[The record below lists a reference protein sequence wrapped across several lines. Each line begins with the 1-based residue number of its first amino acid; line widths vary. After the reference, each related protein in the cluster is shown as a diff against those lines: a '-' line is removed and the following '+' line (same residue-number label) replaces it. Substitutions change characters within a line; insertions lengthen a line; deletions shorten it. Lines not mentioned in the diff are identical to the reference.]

1 MNYKVAIDAGHGG
14 ADSGNTGNGLV
25 EKDYALLIS
34 NYIKGRLDDLGIENI
49 VTRNTDRTL
58 TDDERVSIIETTYGL
73 EDDVIV
79 ISNHLNSGGGS
90 GLEVIYALRDDD
102 DLAEEISKAVTSA
115 GGTVNKYYQL
125 RDPKNTQNDFYPLIA
140 NTPNY
145 ETVMIEYGYVDNSN
159 DAQRIKN
166 NYFDYAEAVVRAIAV
181 YTGNK
186 YVPLPGDNYYV
197 VKKGDSLWKI
207 ANSYGISVDA
217 LKKANNLTSNNL
229 DIGQLLLIPGT
240 QKEEAGTTYVVKS
253 GDSLWK
259 IANNY
264 GISVNELKSANNLTS
279 DLLSIGQQLVIPS
292 GNPGNAG
299 TTYVVKA
306 GDSLWKIANNYGVG
320 VNELKS
326 ANNLTSD
333 LLSIGQQLVIP
344 SGNVGNTGTTYVVKA
359 GDSLWKIANNYGV
372 SVDALKKVNNLTS
385 NLLSIGQTLVIPK

>member
-1 MNYKVAIDAGHGG
+1 MNYKIDIDAGHGG
-14 ADSGNTGNGLV
+14 SDSGNAGNGLV

-58 TDDERVSIIETTYGL
+58 TDEERVSIIETAYGL

-90 GLEVIYALRDDD
+90 GIEVIYALRDDD
-102 DLAEEISKAVTSA
+102 DLAEEIAKEVTSA

-145 ETVMIEYGYVDNSN
+145 ETIMIEYGYVDNST

-166 NYFDYAEAVVRAIAV
+166 NYLDYAEAVVRAIAV

-186 YVPLPGDNYYV
+186 YIPLPGDNYYV

-229 DIGQLLLIPGT
+229 DIGQRLLIPGT
-240 QKEEAGTTYVVKS
+240 QKEETGTTYVVKS

-259 IANNY
+259 IANSYGISVNELKSANNLTSDLLSIGQQLVIPSKNVGNTGTTY
-264 GISVNELKSANNLTS
+264 VVKAGDSLWKIANNFGISVNELKSANNLTS

-292 GNPGNAG
+292 GNVG
-299 TTYVVKA
+299 TTGITYVVKA
-306 GDSLWKIANNYGVG
+306 GDSLWKIANNYGIT
-320 VNELKS
+320 VNQLKQ
-326 ANNLTSD
+326 A
-333 LLSIGQQLVIP
+333 
-344 SGNVGNTGTTYVVKA
+344 
-359 GDSLWKIANNYGV
+359 
-372 SVDALKKVNNLTS
+372 NNLTS

>member
-1 MNYKVAIDAGHGG
+1 M
-14 ADSGNTGNGLV
+14 
-25 EKDYALLIS
+25 
-34 NYIKGRLDDLGIENI
+34 
-49 VTRNTDRTL
+49 
-58 TDDERVSIIETTYGL
+58 
-73 EDDVIV
+73 
-79 ISNHLNSGGGS
+79 
-90 GLEVIYALRDDD
+90 
-102 DLAEEISKAVTSA
+102 
-115 GGTVNKYYQL
+115 
-125 RDPKNTQNDFYPLIA
+125 
-140 NTPNY
+140 
-145 ETVMIEYGYVDNSN
+145 DNSN

>member
-1 MNYKVAIDAGHGG
+1 MNYKIAIDAGHGG
-14 ADSGNTGNGLV
+14 SDSGNAGNGLV

-58 TDDERVSIIETTYGL
+58 TDDERVSIIETAYGL

-90 GLEVIYALRDDD
+90 GIEVIYALRDDD
-102 DLAEEISKAVTSA
+102 DLAEEIAKEVTSA

-125 RDPKNTQNDFYPLIA
+125 RDPENTQNDFYPLIA

-145 ETVMIEYGYVDNSN
+145 ETIMIEYGYVDNST

-166 NYFDYAEAVVRAIAV
+166 NYLDYAEAVVRAIAV

-259 IANNY
+259 IANSY

-292 GNPGNAG
+292 GNVG
-299 TTYVVKA
+299 TTGITYVVKA
-306 GDSLWKIANNYGVG
+306 GDSLWKIANNYGIT
-320 VNELKS
+320 VNQLKQ
-326 ANNLTSD
+326 A
-333 LLSIGQQLVIP
+333 
-344 SGNVGNTGTTYVVKA
+344 
-359 GDSLWKIANNYGV
+359 
-372 SVDALKKVNNLTS
+372 NNLTS